1 MVEELRHFLEKEKCD
16 FQLIRHEKPVLSLQD
31 AAVYFDVS
39 KAAPVL
45 IVETEA
51 GMMALIV
58 SATRGRA
65 DFKALKREAGYACLR
80 MVEREK
86 VEEATGYATG
96 RVPLI
101 GHGLPCIFDNRLL
114 QNDYIY
120 GGSGDECCTLQIAP
134 GDVKR
139 LNKVVRTIG

>member
-1 MVEELRHFLEKEKCD
+1 MVEELRRFLEKEECD
-16 FQLIRHEKPVLSLQD
+16 FQLIWHEKPVLSLQD

-39 KAAPVL
+39 KAAPVS

-58 SATRGRA
+58 SATRGRI
-65 DFKALKREAGYACLR
+65 DLKALKRETGYVRLKMA
-80 MVEREK
+80 ERER
-86 VEEATGYATG
+86 VEEATGYEAG
-96 RVPLI
+96 RLPLI
-101 GHGLPCIFDNRLL
+101 GHNLPCIFDNRLL

-139 LNKVVRTIG
+139 LSKVVRAID